1 MVSLHIFHNNHFMLL
16 LIHKQQQLRVKN
28 PYLNNLQMKGYTS
41 ISALCTVSAVK
52 YAKLNDMVETS
63 RECVPISRVSIE
75 RNSSFTSFSVSLE
88 IQAHWFSFTL
98 YAQKSDK
105 SCVPSQ
111 PPNRYTVSAEPRG
124 EYKNQKEKAAVSGR
138 FTPL

>member
-1 MVSLHIFHNNHFMLL
+1 MRSM
-16 LIHKQQQLRVKN
+16 
-28 PYLNNLQMKGYTS
+28 
-41 ISALCTVSAVK
+41 K

-63 RECVPISRVSIE
+63 KEFVPISQVFIE

-111 PPNRYTVSAEPRG
+111 PPNRYTVSVEPRG